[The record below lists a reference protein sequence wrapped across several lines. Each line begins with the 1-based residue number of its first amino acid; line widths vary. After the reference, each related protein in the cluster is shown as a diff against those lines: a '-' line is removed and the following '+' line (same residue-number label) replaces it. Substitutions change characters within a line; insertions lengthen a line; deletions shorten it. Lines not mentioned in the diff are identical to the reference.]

1 MINTEKYMVKVSEEA
16 FEQVGSVVDNL
27 LKAEREGGI
36 KFLSLKRRVG
46 LERGVAYLIEGRNRG
61 FTVQ

>member
-1 MINTEKYMVKVSEEA
+1 MKNDEGEGGGGVEYW
-16 FEQVGSVVDNL
+16 
-27 LKAEREGGI
+27 LKREGGI

-46 LERGVAYLIEGRNRG
+46 LEREVAYLIGGRNRG